1 MADGPYSTY
10 PRAWSRSVSNL
21 EKCELEAACLARELQ
36 SRWPP
41 SEYLVHI
48 QVAGDAAHGG
58 VSVRVWNSSGIWECE
73 VAYPAD
79 HAGSEHPVASAA
91 LEEIECIL
99 KRLRMERKL

>member
-10 PRAWSRSVSNL
+10 PRTWSRSASNL
-21 EKCELEAACLARELQ
+21 ERELDAACLAKELQ

-41 SEYLVHI
+41 SQYLVHI
-48 QVAGDAAHGG
+48 QVAGGAANGG
-58 VSVRVWNSSGIWECE
+58 ISVRIWNSSGISECE
-73 VAYPAD
+73 FAYPAD

>member
-1 MADGPYSTY
+1 MDGPYSTY
-10 PRAWSRSVSNL
+10 PRTWNRSASNL
-21 EKCELEAACLARELQ
+21 NSEVEADCLARELQ

-48 QVAGDAAHGG
+48 QVVGG
-58 VSVRVWNSSGIWECE
+58 IDDGGISVRVWNSTGIKESE

-79 HAGSEHPVASAA
+79 YAGSEHPIASAA

-99 KRLRMERKL
+99 KRLRSDGKL